1 MHLPVKRVEGSLRM
15 SYKKVVLVDRD
26 KPIPTMGFLI

>member
-1 MHLPVKRVEGSLRM
+1 VDGALRM
-15 SYKKVVLVDRD
+15 SYKKVALVDGD